1 MAGELV
7 FTVGHST
14 HSAERFIELLRAADV
29 TAVADVRSSPYSR
42 FNPQFNKQDLKGALK
57 RHEIAYAFVG
67 QELGA
72 RSSDPKCY
80 CDGRVVYSRLAQ
92 TALFK
97 NGLKRIRKGAQSYR
111 IALMCAEREP
121 LECHRTLLVSRYL
134 AKDGVEIRHI
144 LASGH
149 IEQHF
154 DTETRLIKLAH
165 QEIEW
170 VILGRQIAG
179 SMHVRIL
186 SRRYS

>member
-134 AKDGVEIRHI
+134 AKDGVETHGPDC
-144 LASGH
+144 AS
-149 IEQHF
+149 QRVQS
-154 DTETRLIKLAH
+154 TARVLRRLNGSSSNA
-165 QEIEW
+165 
-170 VILGRQIAG
+170 VNAG
-179 SMHVRIL
+179 ARSFPT
-186 SRRYS
+186 